1 MGNNSVMTVAT
12 LQKRV
17 INNIAFVEDKAILEK
32 INQLIDQTAK
42 VYVLSD
48 FELAKLKQ
56 ADEDIKN
63 GEVFTEEEMDKHV
76 EQWLNE
82 R

>member
-1 MGNNSVMTVAT
+1 MENNRVMTTTA

-17 INNIAFVEDKAILEK
+17 IKNIAFVEDKAILEK
-32 INQLIDQTAK
+32 INQLIDQTSK
-42 VYVLSD
+42 VYILSEY
-48 FELAKLKQ
+48 ELAKLKE
-56 ADEDIKN
+56 ADVDIKN
-63 GEVFTEEEMDKHV
+63 GDVFTEEEMDKHV